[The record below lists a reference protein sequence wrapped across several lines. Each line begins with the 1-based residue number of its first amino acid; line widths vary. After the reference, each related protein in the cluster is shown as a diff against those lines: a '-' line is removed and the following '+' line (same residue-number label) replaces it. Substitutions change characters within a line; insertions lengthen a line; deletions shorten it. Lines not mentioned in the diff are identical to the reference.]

1 MYKMTI
7 DNEQLVELY
16 LRREYLRKKGIRKPI
31 TMQVREAIAEYI
43 TKNKNEKS
51 PLIGTQKASLNLKY
65 STSQN

>member
-31 TMQVREAIAEYI
+31 TMQVREAIADYI
-43 TKNKNEKS
+43 AKNKNEKS
-51 PLIGTQKASLNLKY
+51 HLTGTQRALEN
-65 STSQN
+65 TNIFQSQK

>member
-16 LRREYLRKKGIRKPI
+16 LRREYLRKKGIRKQI

-43 TKNKNEKS
+43 ANNKNEKS
-51 PLIGTQKASLNLKY
+51 PLIRTQKAFIKHQNF
-65 STSQN
+65 TSQN

>member
-31 TMQVREAIAEYI
+31 TMQVREAISEYI
-43 TKNKNEKS
+43 AKNKNEKS
-51 PLIGTQKASLNLKY
+51 PLIRTQKALQKPNIF
-65 STSQN
+65 TSQN